1 MMFDEIVSV
10 EVVRHFC
17 HIANRRLGVEL
28 DAKAEALV
36 PGRVAKRLKQL
47 QLPLDEYLNRL
58 KEDEHCDEVVG
69 FLDVMRPRPARF
81 FARRSDFKELHALL
95 RQALADGRRRFR
107 LWSAG
112 CGSGEEP
119 YAMAMT
125 ALDAVAS
132 MGLAPETVD
141 IKVLASDLSPRV
153 LQRGKKGIFDEA
165 QLPDLP
171 EVMRTRYFSPVAE
184 GMAVSPEVR
193 SLVVFRRLNLT
204 RLPFP
209 MTGPLDAIFCHDG
222 LAPLLL
228 RVRQTTVEAIKAI
241 LAKQGMLCTGLE
253 DTVEV
258 EAAPAKTHSTEEF
271 NWDDLLRSVR
281 TPGHC

>member
-1 MMFDEIVSV
+1 MFDEVVSV

-69 FLDVMRPRPARF
+69 FLDVMRPRPQRF
-81 FARRSDFKELHALL
+81 FARWADFKELHGLL
-95 RQALADGRRRFR
+95 RRALAAGRRRFR

-112 CGSGEEP
+112 CGSGEEA
-119 YAMAMT
+119 YAMALT
-125 ALDAVAS
+125 ALDAVS
-132 MGLAPETVD
+132 TLHLPPESVD
-141 IKVLASDLSPRV
+141 VKVLASDLSSRV

-165 QLPDLP
+165 QVRDLP
-171 EVMRTRYFSPVAE
+171 RFMRDRYFAPASEGLAISAE
-184 GMAVSPEVR
+184 VKA
-193 SLVVFRRLNLT
+193 LVVFRRLNLT

-209 MTGPLDAIFCHDG
+209 MTGPLDAIFCQDG
-222 LAPLLL
+222 LALLL
-228 RVRQTTVEAIKAI
+228 PRARQRTVEAMKAI
-241 LAKQGMLCTGLE
+241 LSEQGMLCAGADEEIEPASATS
-253 DTVEV
+253 
-258 EAAPAKTHSTEEF
+258 EAAEEF
-271 NWDDLLRSVR
+271 DWEDLVRSVR
-281 TPGHC
+281 TPVL

>member
-1 MMFDEIVSV
+1 MFDEIVSV

-69 FLDVMRPRPARF
+69 FLDVMRPRAQRF
-81 FARRSDFKELHALL
+81 FARWSDFKELNGLL
-95 RQALADGRRRFR
+95 RRALADGRRRFR

-119 YAMAMT
+119 YGMALT
-125 ALDAVAS
+125 ALDAIS
-132 MGLAPETVD
+132 TMCLPLESVD
-141 IKVLASDLSPRV
+141 IKVLASDLSPRI

-165 QLPDLP
+165 QLRDLP
-171 EVMRTRYFSPVAE
+171 KAMRSRYFSPVSE
-184 GMAVSPEVR
+184 GMGIASEVKAM
-193 SLVVFRRLNLT
+193 VIFRRLNLT

-209 MTGPLDAIFCHDG
+209 MTGPLDAVFCHEG
-222 LAPLLL
+222 LSLLL
-228 RVRQTTVEAIKAI
+228 PRARQRAVEAIKAI
-241 LAKQGMLCTGLE
+241 LSEQGMLCTGFDDE
-253 DTVEV
+253 I
-258 EAAPAKTHSTEEF
+258 EAVHPTTHAAEEF
-271 NWDDLLRSVR
+271 DWEDLLRSVR

>member
-1 MMFDEIVSV
+1 MFDEVVSV

-69 FLDVMRPRPARF
+69 FLDVMRPRPQRF
-81 FARRSDFKELHALL
+81 FARWSDFKELHGLL
-95 RQALADGRRRFR
+95 RGALADGRRRFR

-119 YAMAMT
+119 YAMALT
-125 ALDAVAS
+125 ALDAIAT
-132 MGLAPETVD
+132 LCLPPESVD
-141 IKVLASDLSPRV
+141 VKVLASDLSPRI

-165 QLPDLP
+165 QLRDLP
-171 EVMRTRYFSPVAE
+171 KTMRHRYFSPVNE
-184 GMAVSPEVR
+184 GMAIAPEVKA
-193 SLVVFRRLNLT
+193 LVVFRRLNLT

-209 MTGPLDAIFCHDG
+209 MTGPLDAVFCHDG
-222 LAPLLL
+222 LELLL
-228 RVRQTTVEAIKAI
+228 PRARQRTVEAVKAI
-241 LAKQGMLCTGLE
+241 LAEQGLLCTGFE
-253 DTVEV
+253 DEIA
-258 EAAPAKTHSTEEF
+258 AAPATTHASEEF
-271 NWDDLLRSVR
+271 DWEDLLRSVR

>member
-1 MMFDEIVSV
+1 MMFDEVVSV

-58 KEDEHCDEVVG
+58 KEDEHCEEVVG
-69 FLDVMRPRPARF
+69 FLDVMRPRPQRFYARW
-81 FARRSDFKELHALL
+81 ADFKELHGLL
-95 RQALADGRRRFR
+95 RRALAEGRRRFR

-119 YAMAMT
+119 YAMALT
-125 ALDAVAS
+125 VLDAIS
-132 MGLAPETVD
+132 TLCIPPESVD
-141 IKVLASDLSPRV
+141 VKVLASDLSTRV

-165 QLPDLP
+165 QLRDLP
-171 EVMRTRYFSPVAE
+171 KAMRSRYFSPVSE
-184 GMAVSPEVR
+184 GMAIAPEVK

-209 MTGPLDAIFCHDG
+209 MTGPLDAIFCHEG
-222 LAPLLL
+222 LAPLLP
-228 RVRQTTVEAIKAI
+228 RARQRTVEAIKAI
-241 LAKQGMLCTGLE
+241 LSEQGMLRTGLDE
-253 DTVEV
+253 TI
-258 EAAPAKTHSTEEF
+258 EAVPASTRASEEF
-271 NWDDLLRSVR
+271 DWEDLLRSVR
-281 TPGHC
+281 RPGHC